1 MDFILIN
8 VIELKEKC
16 YMAVLSVEALEMN
29 SLPHIVQHLKL
40 HSFHSLA
47 NGHFFTFTDSGITS
61 SLSHSAF
68 FLLLYMIFCVPSNL
82 LLPVSCKQTC
92 GSIQGPPT
100 QSKITPPSQDLSFNH
115 IHKVFPM

>member
-8 VIELKEKC
+8 IIELKEEC
-16 YMAVLSVEALEMN
+16 YRAVLSVEALEMN

-47 NGHFFTFTDSGITS
+47 HGHFFTFTGSGVTS
-61 SLSHSAF
+61 SLFHSAF

-82 LLPVSCKQTC
+82 PLPVSCKEIC
-92 GSIQGPPT
+92 GCIQGPPT
-100 QSKITPPSQDLSFNH
+100 QSRITPPSQDLSLNH
-115 IHKVFPM
+115 IHKVFPV